1 MTNDYRGR
9 LIYNTSNNDFKM
21 HVNGSATQ
29 SLTLNSTTL
38 TTNNI
43 TGTGGTFNILSI
55 TGTSGK
61 PTVPTGR
68 GVFIGSESTSAAGID
83 ICVDTW
89 QYI

>member
-9 LIYNTSNNDFKM
+9 LIYNTSTNDFKM

-43 TGTGGTFNILSI
+43 TGTGTLSI
-55 TGTSGK
+55 TGTSGT
-61 PTVPTGR
+61 PTVPTSR
-68 GVFIGSESTSAAGID
+68 GVFIGLDTISAGDWTS
-83 ICVDTW
+83 
-89 QYI
+89 